1 MERNIS
7 EYYKKTENYNAH
19 KNVINF
25 LSLNVSPTEAIDLGC
40 GAGRDTIALIKK
52 GWNVLAIDKEDTEEI
67 IRKQLTDEEQKKMK
81 FFHAKFGG
89 MDIPKTKLIV
99 ANYSLFFSKKELFN
113 EIWKKIDDSII
124 QGGYFVGTFLGKND
138 SWAKEKNDMI
148 ILDRNTINEMFKE
161 FKIIKYEESENDK
174 KTALGKIKHWHIFDI
189 TAIKQ

>member
-1 MERNIS
+1 MEGNIS

-25 LSLNVSPTEAIDLGC
+25 LNLNVLPSDAIDLGC

-67 IRKQLTDEEQKKMK
+67 IRKHLTDEEQKKMK
-81 FFHAKFGG
+81 FLNAKFGR

-99 ANYSLFFSKKELFN
+99 ANYSLSFSKRELFN

-124 QGGYFVGTFLGKND
+124 KGGYFVGTLFGKND
-138 SWAKEKNDMI
+138 SWAKGKNDMTFF
-148 ILDRNTINEMFKE
+148 DTNNINEMFKE
-161 FKIIKYEESENDK
+161 YKILKYEEIEKDK
-174 KTALGKIKHWHIFDI
+174 KTALGQDKHWHIFDI
-189 TAIKQ
+189 TAIKR

>member
-7 EYYKKTENYNAH
+7 EYYKITENYNAH

-25 LSLNVSPTEAIDLGC
+25 LNLNVLPSNAIDLGC

-67 IRKQLTDEEQKKMK
+67 IRKHLTDEEQKKMK
-81 FFHAKFGG
+81 FLNVKFGG

-99 ANYSLFFSKKELFN
+99 ANYSLSFSKRELFN
-113 EIWKKIDDSII
+113 EIWKKINDSII
-124 QGGYFVGTFLGKND
+124 RGYFVGTLFGKND
-138 SWAKEKNDMI
+138 SWAKEKNDMTFF
-148 ILDRNTINEMFKE
+148 DRNIVNEMFKE
-161 FKIIKYEESENDK
+161 FKIIKYEENEKDK
-174 KTALGKIKHWHIFDI
+174 KTALGQDKHWHIFDI

>member
-7 EYYKKTENYNAH
+7 EYYKITENYNAH

-25 LSLNVSPTEAIDLGC
+25 LNLNVLPSDAIDLGC

-67 IRKQLTDEEQKKMK
+67 IRKHLTDEEQKKMK
-81 FFHAKFGG
+81 FLNAKFGG

-99 ANYSLFFSKKELFN
+99 ANYSLSFSKRELFN

-124 QGGYFVGTFLGKND
+124 KGGYFVGTLFGKND
-138 SWAKEKNDMI
+138 SWAKGKNDMTFF
-148 ILDRNTINEMFKE
+148 DTNNINEMFKE
-161 FKIIKYEESENDK
+161 YKILKYEENEKDK
-174 KTALGKIKHWHIFDI
+174 KTALGQDKHWHIFDI
-189 TAIKQ
+189 TAIKK

>member
-7 EYYKKTENYNAH
+7 EYYKITENYNAH

-25 LSLNVSPTEAIDLGC
+25 LNLNVLPSDAIDLGC

-67 IRKQLTDEEQKKMK
+67 IRKHLTDEEQKKMK
-81 FFHAKFGG
+81 FLNAKFGR

-99 ANYSLFFSKKELFN
+99 ANYSLSFSKRELFN

-124 QGGYFVGTFLGKND
+124 KGGYFVGTLFGKND
-138 SWAKEKNDMI
+138 SWAKGKNDMTFF
-148 ILDRNTINEMFKE
+148 DTNNINAMFKE
-161 FKIIKYEESENDK
+161 YKILKYEEIEKDK
-174 KTALGKIKHWHIFDI
+174 KTALGQDKHWHIFDI
-189 TAIKQ
+189 TAIKR

>member
-1 MERNIS
+1 MEGNIS

-25 LSLNVSPTEAIDLGC
+25 LNLNVLPSDAIDLGC

-67 IRKQLTDEEQKKMK
+67 IRKHLTDEEQKKMK
-81 FFHAKFGG
+81 FLNAKFGR

-99 ANYSLFFSKKELFN
+99 ANYSLSFSKRELFN
-113 EIWKKIDDSII
+113 EIWEKIDDSII
-124 QGGYFVGTFLGKND
+124 KGGYFVGTLFGKND
-138 SWAKEKNDMI
+138 SWAKGKNDMTFF
-148 ILDRNTINEMFKE
+148 DKNNINEMFKE
-161 FKIIKYEESENDK
+161 FKIIKYEEIEKDK
-174 KTALGKIKHWHIFDI
+174 KTALGQDKHWHIFDI